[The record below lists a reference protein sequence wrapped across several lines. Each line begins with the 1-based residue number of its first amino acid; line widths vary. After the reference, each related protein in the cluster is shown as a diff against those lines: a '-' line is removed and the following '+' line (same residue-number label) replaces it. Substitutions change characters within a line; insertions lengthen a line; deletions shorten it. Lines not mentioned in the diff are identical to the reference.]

1 MKEVR
6 GVAASEGVAMA
17 KALVLKSNKFSGNKV
32 RISADAVDEEIKIL
46 KKSIKDALFDVETLR
61 QKAVDANET
70 EQAEV
75 LEAYLEIMQD
85 EDLLNDSEQYIA
97 EKLVDTDTALMD
109 VIGGYAA
116 EMAALSD
123 PYMQARADDFRQI
136 YRLIVKAHHGKDD
149 EVEMQNEDFILVST
163 EIGPADTARIDKK
176 YLKGVVCEKGS
187 RTSHAAIICRACGV
201 PMISAINLEE
211 NSIQSGDLLILDSIG
226 NDKAS
231 LFIEPSQELKEKY
244 KEILREKEEKK
255 AMLKKLCSLPGKTAD
270 GTIITLEAN
279 SGTVSEIDVA
289 NEYCAEGIG
298 LFRTEF
304 LFMENPTR
312 LPNEEEQYKA
322 YKTVLEKMEGKA
334 VVFRTLDAGG
344 DKNISALGIPK
355 EENPFLGWRAIRYC
369 LTAPEIFFTQLRALI
384 RASEWGNLKIM
395 LPMIISKAEIL
406 KTKKLLSS
414 VYEDLKNK
422 TGKTYKEV
430 PIGIMIE
437 TPAAALTAD
446 SLAEEADF
454 FSIGSNDLTQY
465 TLAVDRGNDYVS
477 NLYDEL
483 HPGVLSLI
491 KITVEAANKAG
502 IDVHVCGEAAGDTR
516 CTEALLKAGVRKLS
530 MSPARIPAMKEHLMH
545 IHL

>member
-244 KEILREKEEKK
+244 KEIFREKEEKK

-491 KITVEAANKAG
+491 KMTVEAANKAG

>member
-244 KEILREKEEKK
+244 KEIFREKEEKK

-430 PIGIMIE
+430 PVGIMIE

-491 KITVEAANKAG
+491 KMTVEAANKAG

>member
-255 AMLKKLCSLPGKTAD
+255 AMFKKLCSLPGKTAD

-491 KITVEAANKAG
+491 KMTVEAANKAG

>member
-491 KITVEAANKAG
+491 KMTVEAANKAG